1 MLLYLFKSVYLYN
14 YLAFTLGNHLES
26 ASVGTY
32 RVCSPLGV
40 TKSREGT
47 ILLVTVTILM
57 MSQLYACHMKHCT
70 VRLTV
75 EASL

>member
-1 MLLYLFKSVYLYN
+1 MSLLQW
-14 YLAFTLGNHLES
+14 GP
-26 ASVGTY
+26 

>member
-1 MLLYLFKSVYLYN
+1 MPLYLFKSVYLYN

-26 ASVGTY
+26 ASVGTKGLQPSWCHW
-32 RVCSPLGV
+32 VQ
-40 TKSREGT
+40 EGT